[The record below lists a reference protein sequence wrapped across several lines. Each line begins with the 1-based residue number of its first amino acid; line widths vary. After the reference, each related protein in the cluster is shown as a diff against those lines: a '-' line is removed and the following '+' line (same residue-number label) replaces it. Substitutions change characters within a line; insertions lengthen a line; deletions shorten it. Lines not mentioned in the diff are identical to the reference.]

1 MRGMELTKLDADE
14 LPAPLADLR
23 KAYEEL
29 KAQNLKLDLTRG
41 KPAAEQ
47 LDLANELLTL
57 PGKDIFKAG
66 GTDTRN
72 YGGLLGLPELREI
85 FSGPLGVP
93 VPQLLAL
100 GNSSLAVMHEAIVFS
115 LLKGPV
121 DGEPWVGQQV
131 KFLCPVPGY
140 DRHFSLL
147 AQFGIEA
154 VPVPMT
160 EHGPDMDVVE
170 QLVAQDASIKGIWC
184 VPKYANPTG
193 AVYAEDT
200 VRRLASMPAAAKDFR
215 LFWDNAYALHHLTEE
230 SIEIANVLELAT
242 EAGNPNRPFIF
253 ASSSKITFAG
263 AGVAF
268 FGGSPENVAWLTK
281 NQSFG
286 TIGPD
291 KVNQLRHVAFLKD
304 TDGLL
309 AHMVKQR
316 EVIAPKFDMVLHM
329 LEKRLGGTGVAA
341 WSKPKGG
348 YFISLDV
355 LDGTAKRVVQL
366 AKEAGIVL
374 TPAGATFPGG
384 NDPRDRN
391 IRLAPTFPEIREVA
405 LAMEGVVTCVL
416 LAAVEKLSGN

>member
-1 MRGMELTKLDADE
+1 MELTKLDADE

-23 KAYEEL
+23 KAYDEL
-29 KAQNLKLDLTRG
+29 KAQNLSLDLTRG

-47 LDLANELLTL
+47 LDLANELLCL
-57 PGKDIFKAG
+57 PGKDVFKAG

-72 YGGLLGLPELREI
+72 YGGLAGLPELREI

-100 GNSSLAVMHEAIVFS
+100 GNSSLAVMHETIVFA

-121 DGEPWVGQQV
+121 DGEPWVGQQI

-147 AQFGIEA
+147 KQFGIEA
-154 VPVPMT
+154 VPVPLT
-160 EHGPDMDVVE
+160 DNGPDMDVVE
-170 QLVAQDASIKGIWC
+170 RLVAEDASIKGIWC

-193 AVYAEDT
+193 AVYSADT

-230 SIEIANVLELAT
+230 AVEIADVLELAT
-242 EAGNPNRPFIF
+242 AAGNPNRPFIF
-253 ASSSKITFAG
+253 ASSSKITHAG
-263 AGVAF
+263 SGVAF

-291 KVNQLRHVAFLKD
+291 KVNHLRHVAFLKD
-304 TDGLL
+304 TEGLL
-309 AHMVKQR
+309 AHMDKQR
-316 EVIAPKFDMVLHM
+316 AVIAPKFEMVLYM
-329 LEKRLGGTGVAA
+329 LEKRLGGTGVAQ

-355 LDGTAKRVVQL
+355 LDGTAKRVVAL

-374 TPAGATFPGG
+374 TPAGATFPHGE
-384 NDPRDRN
+384 DPRDRN
-391 IRLAPTFPEIREVA
+391 IRLAPTFPDIREVA
-405 LAMEGVVTCVL
+405 LATEGVVTCVL